1 MEAYEKVTIGIQSNI
16 QETDNEIID
25 LVSYH
30 ETGHA
35 IVAAL
40 FPDFFD
46 VRKVTINSN
55 KGGAGGYT
63 LFTPKDRFN
72 KYATKKFM
80 LANLIIALGGRAA
93 EVFLYNNKNSQNK
106 LDNLIFEGIRD
117 LDVTTGASNDLQQA
131 RKIARNYVTQFGFS
145 EEIGLY
151 DDFGNNDMPF
161 LGKEMVSSQK
171 ISEQTRYDV
180 DKQVSKLIEFSY
192 NSALKLIELH
202 NEQFIEIVEIL
213 KKERIISGE
222 HIKEILKKN
231 SNIL

>member
-1 MEAYEKVTIGIQSNI
+1 M
-16 QETDNEIID
+16 
-25 LVSYH
+25 
-30 ETGHA
+30 
-35 IVAAL
+35 
-40 FPDFFD
+40 
-46 VRKVTINSN
+46 
-55 KGGAGGYT
+55 
-63 LFTPKDRFN
+63 
-72 KYATKKFM
+72 
-80 LANLIIALGGRAA
+80 
-93 EVFLYNNKNSQNK
+93 
-106 LDNLIFEGIRD
+106 
-117 LDVTTGASNDLQQA
+117 DVTTGASNDLQQA